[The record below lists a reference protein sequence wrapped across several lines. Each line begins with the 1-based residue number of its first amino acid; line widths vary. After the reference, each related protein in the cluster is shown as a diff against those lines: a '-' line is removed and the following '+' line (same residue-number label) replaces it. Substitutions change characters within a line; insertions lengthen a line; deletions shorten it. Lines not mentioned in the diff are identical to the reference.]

1 MLYLPTQARFP
12 IGGDCV
18 TCPWLGCPNSRSP
31 TIPCGNKN
39 LNLRIVHD
47 QESGPAQVN
56 RGKFVCLSALSK

>member
-31 TIPCGNKN
+31 KN
-39 LNLRIVHD
+39 SLGK
-47 QESGPAQVN
+47 QE
-56 RGKFVCLSALSK
+56 LEL